1 MEDLK
6 LYEIQQGMI
15 DTLDIFLESEG
26 SDLDQKNYSEI
37 MLFLRDELKNKS
49 SSLLKYIQDLQAK
62 SKIAKEESDR
72 LLKLSRARLNK
83 AERLKSYL
91 VSTLQALE
99 MKKIETDLGSYG
111 LRRSPAVDVYDMAAL
126 PDEFIRVTE
135 ERKADKE
142 KIKEYI
148 KANGELK
155 GARIVDNYSL
165 QIRWY
170 KN

>member
-1 MEDLK
+1 MERMK
-6 LYEIQQGMI
+6 LYEISQGMI
-15 DTLDIFLESEG
+15 DTLDIFLESDG
-26 SDLDQKNYSEI
+26 NDLDKENYSEI

-49 SSLLKYIQDLQAK
+49 SSLLQYIQNLQVLNK
-62 SKIAKEESDR
+62 SAKEEADR
-72 LLKLSRARLNK
+72 LQKLIKTRSNK
-83 AERLKSYL
+83 IESLKSYL
-91 VSTLQALE
+91 VTTLQVLE
-99 MKKIETDLGSYG
+99 TKKIETDLGSYG
-111 LRRSPAVDVYDMAAL
+111 LRRSSAVDVYDMSVL

-165 QIRWY
+165 QIR
-170 KN
+170 

>member
-1 MEDLK
+1 MEGLK
-6 LYEIQQGMI
+6 LYEISQGMI

-26 SDLDQKNYSEI
+26 GDLDKENYSEI

-49 SSLLKYIQDLQAK
+49 SSLLQYIQNLQVLNK
-62 SKIAKEESDR
+62 SAKEEAER
-72 LLKLSRARLNK
+72 LQKLIKTRSNK
-83 AERLKSYL
+83 IERLKSYL
-91 VSTLQALE
+91 VSTLQTLE

-111 LRRSPAVDVYDMAAL
+111 LRRSSAVDIYDMAAL

-165 QIRWY
+165 QIR
-170 KN
+170 

>member
-1 MEDLK
+1 MEGMK
-6 LYEIQQGMI
+6 LYEISQGMI

-26 SDLDQKNYSEI
+26 SDLDKENYSEI

-49 SSLLKYIQDLQAK
+49 SSLLQYIQDLQAK

-72 LLKLSRARLNK
+72 LLKLSKVRLNK

-111 LRRSPAVDVYDMAAL
+111 LRRSSAVDVYDMSVL

-135 ERKADKE
+135 EKKADKE

-165 QIRWY
+165 QIR
-170 KN
+170 

>member
-1 MEDLK
+1 MEGMK
-6 LYEIQQGMI
+6 LYEISQGMI
-15 DTLDIFLESEG
+15 DTLDIFLESDG
-26 SDLDQKNYSEI
+26 NDLDKENYSEI

-72 LLKLSRARLNK
+72 LLKLSKARLNK

-91 VSTLQALE
+91 VSTLQTLE

-165 QIRWY
+165 QIR
-170 KN
+170 

>member
-1 MEDLK
+1 MEGMK
-6 LYEIQQGMI
+6 LYEISQGMI
-15 DTLDIFLESEG
+15 DTLDIFLESDG
-26 SDLDQKNYSEI
+26 NDLDKENYSEI

-83 AERLKSYL
+83 AERLKNYL

-165 QIRWY
+165 QIR
-170 KN
+170 

>member
-91 VSTLQALE
+91 VNTLQVLE
-99 MKKIETDLGSYG
+99 VKKIETDLGSYG
-111 LRRSPAVDVYDMAAL
+111 IRKNPLKVDVYDESAL
-126 PDEFIRVTE
+126 PEEFIRITE
-135 ERKADKE
+135 ERKPDKE

-148 KANGELK
+148 KTNGELK
-155 GARIVDNYSL
+155 GVRMVESYSL
-165 QIRWY
+165 QIR
-170 KN
+170 

>member
-1 MEDLK
+1 MEGMK
-6 LYEIQQGMI
+6 LYEISQGMI
-15 DTLDIFLESEG
+15 DTLDIFLESDG
-26 SDLDQKNYSEI
+26 NDLDKENYSEI

-165 QIRWY
+165 QIR
-170 KN
+170 

>member
-1 MEDLK
+1 MERMK

-15 DTLDIFLESEG
+15 DTLDIFLESDG
-26 SDLDQKNYSEI
+26 SDLDKENYSEI

-49 SSLLKYIQDLQAK
+49 SSLLKYIQELQAK

-111 LRRSPAVDVYDMAAL
+111 LRRSSAVDVYDMTAL
-126 PDEFIRVTE
+126 PEEFVRVTE

-148 KANGELK
+148 KTNGELK
-155 GARIVDNYSL
+155 GVRIVDNYSL
-165 QIRWY
+165 QIRWG
-170 KN
+170 

>member
-1 MEDLK
+1 MEGMK
-6 LYEIQQGMI
+6 LYEISQGMI
-15 DTLDIFLESEG
+15 NTLDIFLESDG
-26 SDLDQKNYSEI
+26 NDLDKENYSEI

-49 SSLLKYIQDLQAK
+49 SSLLQYIQNLQVLNK
-62 SKIAKEESDR
+62 SAKEEADR
-72 LLKLSRARLNK
+72 LQKLIKTRSNK
-83 AERLKSYL
+83 IERLKSYL
-91 VSTLQALE
+91 VTTLQVLE
-99 MKKIETDLGSYG
+99 TKKIETDLGSYG
-111 LRRSPAVDVYDMAAL
+111 LRRSSAVDVYNMAAL

-165 QIRWY
+165 QIR
-170 KN
+170 

>member
-1 MEDLK
+1 MESLR

-15 DTLDIFLESEG
+15 DTLDIFLESDG
-26 SDLDQKNYSEI
+26 SDLDKENYSEI

-72 LLKLSRARLNK
+72 LLKLSKARLNK

-111 LRRSPAVDVYDMAAL
+111 LRRSSAVDVYDITAL
-126 PDEFIRVTE
+126 PEEFVRVTE
-135 ERKADKE
+135 ERKANKE

-165 QIRWY
+165 QIR
-170 KN
+170 

>member
-1 MEDLK
+1 MEGMK
-6 LYEIQQGMI
+6 LYEIQQGML
-15 DTLDIFLESEG
+15 DTLDIFLESDG
-26 SDLDQKNYSEI
+26 SDLDKENYSEI

-72 LLKLSRARLNK
+72 LLKLSKARLNK

-91 VSTLQALE
+91 VSTLQTLE

-111 LRRSPAVDVYDMAAL
+111 LRRSPAVDVYDMSVL

-135 ERKADKE
+135 EKKADKE

-165 QIRWY
+165 QIR
-170 KN
+170 

>member
-1 MEDLK
+1 MEGMK
-6 LYEIQQGMI
+6 LYEISQGMI
-15 DTLDIFLESEG
+15 DTLDIFLESDG
-26 SDLDQKNYSEI
+26 NDLDKENYSEI

-72 LLKLSRARLNK
+72 LLKLSRVRLNK

-165 QIRWY
+165 QIR
-170 KN
+170 

>member
-1 MEDLK
+1 MKGMK

-15 DTLDIFLESEG
+15 DTLDIFLESDG
-26 SDLDQKNYSEI
+26 NDLDKENYSEI

-49 SSLLKYIQDLQAK
+49 SSLLQYIQNLQVLNK
-62 SKIAKEESDR
+62 SAKEEAER
-72 LLKLSRARLNK
+72 LQKLIKTRSNK
-83 AERLKSYL
+83 IERLKSYL
-91 VSTLQALE
+91 VTTLQVLE
-99 MKKIETDLGSYG
+99 TKKIETDLGSYG
-111 LRRSPAVDVYDMAAL
+111 LRRSPAVDVYDMSVL

-165 QIRWY
+165 QIR
-170 KN
+170 

>member
-1 MEDLK
+1 MEGMK
-6 LYEIQQGMI
+6 LYEISQGMI
-15 DTLDIFLESEG
+15 DTLDIFLESDG
-26 SDLDQKNYSEI
+26 NDLDKENYSEI

-72 LLKLSRARLNK
+72 LLKLSKVRLNK
-83 AERLKSYL
+83 AERLKNYL

-165 QIRWY
+165 QIR
-170 KN
+170 

>member
-1 MEDLK
+1 MERMK
-6 LYEIQQGMI
+6 LYEIQQDMI
-15 DTLDIFLESEG
+15 DTLDIFLESDG
-26 SDLDQKNYSEI
+26 SDLDKENYSEI
-37 MLFLRDELKNKS
+37 MLFLKDELKNKS
-49 SSLLKYIQDLQAK
+49 SSLLKYIQELQAK

-72 LLKLSRARLNK
+72 LLKLSRVRLNK

-111 LRRSPAVDVYDMAAL
+111 LRRSSAVDVYDMTAL
-126 PDEFIRVTE
+126 PEEFVRVTE

-155 GARIVDNYSL
+155 GCLLYTSDAADEL
-165 QIRWY
+165 
-170 KN
+170 